1 MGRSSDCHSFFSTL
15 EVERRPRG
23 ASKTQEKNCFGC
35 KTEDFRILGKKIS
48 PHWSELKKNPSTDF
62 GRCEPT
68 SHALWKVKKKT
79 A

>member
-1 MGRSSDCHSFFSTL
+1 MYGVGRSSDCHSFFSTL

-35 KTEDFRILGKKIS
+35 KTEDFCIPDKKIS
-48 PHWSELKKNPSTDF
+48 PHCSELKKKYQAQITN
-62 GRCEPT
+62 E
-68 SHALWKVKKKT
+68 VKKKP